1 MIKKKLT
8 YYLAVAVL
16 AVFSSCREE
25 VIVPEGPAAPDD
37 GSVTVSLRIPDMPQ
51 LGTRSFGDTPEAD
64 LKLTVF
70 EFESG
75 TDATNTFLSRIY
87 HAETVGTTAVD
98 NGETVQFKINDLM
111 MTTQGRV
118 LHFVLAPEY
127 KTHNYA
133 SEAVVFS
140 GKELSVGSDGN
151 NVQAYWA
158 RVEFPSGYGSVDDAG
173 NPVLTEEAQ
182 KNLTNIPMLRNFAK
196 VTVSV
201 DGGVTNFEL
210 TGFELVNVPTSG
222 TIAPYNASAKKFAE
236 FVDETG
242 EMKTYASISNGI
254 TDETTGAL
262 TTPGYSGIMP
272 PGCGFRNRE
281 EGFDPQ
287 AHGGRPAWSQQPVY
301 LYEHPFE
308 SLQRTYVILR
318 GDYGGQTCYYK
329 IDLVYP
335 DPDTKIPQY
344 YDILRNFDYQVTVRS
359 VAAAGARTVSE
370 AITGPTY
377 NNISADVD
385 VRNMLQISNG
395 TNIVEVNKTSI
406 IFTDETPVTFLY
418 RYYSVGGSSTDATN
432 SQLKVVGLEPGDVVK
447 SYTKPESFT
456 ENGVTWLKFE
466 ITPKPVDGGFAKQ
479 QKFTIVDENGLGR
492 EINLTSHE
500 PYDFSNKQVF
510 PGAATER
517 PSDTTGL
524 NTVSAQ
530 SKQAFTLYFDLPS
543 GMPESMFPLTFTLES
558 NRQNMENNPIGTLV
572 VTSEET
578 GFPVTET
585 YEVPRIKYLKT
596 VSWAEYRYK
605 TDDNNQLIVKDGN
618 YVDNTS
624 HTVRCRLRTINALS
638 ELPGN
643 PSTTT
648 THLLITNPYFNC
660 RGEMNAAAVANWQGV
675 VTFTRTQ

>member
-25 VIVPEGPAAPDD
+25 VIVSEGPDAPDD

-51 LGTRSFGDTPEAD
+51 LGTRSFGDTPEAN

-87 HAETVGTTAVD
+87 HAETLGTTVVG
-98 NGETVQFKINDLM
+98 NGETVQFKIDDLM

-140 GKELSVGSDGN
+140 SKELSVGSDGN

-158 RVEFPSGYGSVDDAG
+158 RVEFSTGYGTVDDNG
-173 NPVLTEEAQ
+173 NPVWGSGV
-182 KNLTNIPMLRNFAK
+182 KDKFKNIPMLRNFAK
-196 VTVSV
+196 VTVSK
-201 DGGVTNFEL
+201 DPGVTNFEL

-236 FVDETG
+236 FVDANGGMKSYG
-242 EMKTYASISNGI
+242 EI
-254 TDETTGAL
+254 
-262 TTPGYSGIMP
+262 GYSGIMP

-281 EGFDPQ
+281 EGFNPQ
-287 AHGGRPAWSQQPVY
+287 ANGGRPAWSQLPVY

-308 SLQRTYVILR
+308 SLQRTYVILQ
-318 GDYGGQTCYYK
+318 GNYDGQPCYYK
-329 IDLVYP
+329 IDLVYS
-335 DPDTKIPQY
+335 DPKTKIPQY
-344 YDILRNFDYQVTVRS
+344 YDILRNFDYHVTIKS
-359 VAAAGARTVSE
+359 VAAPGATSASA

-418 RYYSVGGSSTDATN
+418 RYYTVGGSSTDATN
-432 SQLKVVGLEPGDVVK
+432 SQLRVVGLDEPGAVVK
-447 SYTKPESFT
+447 SYTEPESFT

-466 ITPKPVDGGFAKQ
+466 ITPNPVEGGFAKQ
-479 QKFTIVDENGLGR
+479 QMFTIVDANGLGR

-517 PSDTTGL
+517 PSGTTEL
-524 NTVSAQ
+524 NTVSPD

-543 GMPESMFPLTFTLES
+543 GMPEEMFPLTFTLES
-558 NRQNMENNPIGTLV
+558 NRQNMENNPVGTLV

-605 TDDNNQLIVKDGN
+605 TDDNNQLIVENGN

-643 PSTTT
+643 PQTTT

-660 RGEMNAAAVANWQGV
+660 RGEMNAAAVANWPGV

>member
-25 VIVPEGPAAPDD
+25 VIVPEGPDAPDD

-51 LGTRSFGDTPEAD
+51 LGTRSFGDTPAAD

-87 HAETVGTTAVD
+87 HAETLGTTAVG
-98 NGETVQFKINDLM
+98 NGETVQFKIDDLM

-140 GKELSVGSDGN
+140 SKELSVGSDGN

-158 RVEFPSGYGSVDDAG
+158 RVEFPNGYGTVDDAG
-173 NPVLTEEAQ
+173 NPVWGSGVED
-182 KNLTNIPMLRNFAK
+182 KFKDIPMLRNFAK
-196 VTVSV
+196 VTVSK
-201 DGGVTNFEL
+201 DPGVTNFEL

-236 FVDETG
+236 FVDANGGMKSYG
-242 EMKTYASISNGI
+242 EI
-254 TDETTGAL
+254 
-262 TTPGYSGIMP
+262 GYSGIMP

-281 EGFDPQ
+281 EGFNPQ
-287 AHGGRPAWSQQPVY
+287 ANGGRPAWSQLPVY

-318 GDYGGQTCYYK
+318 GNYGGQSCYYK

-335 DPDTKIPQY
+335 DQETQIPQY
-344 YDILRNFDYQVTVRS
+344 YDILRNFDYHVTIKS
-359 VAAAGARTVSE
+359 VAAPGATSASA

-418 RYYSVGGSSTDATN
+418 RYYTVGGSSTDATN
-432 SQLKVVGLEPGDVVK
+432 NQLRVVGLEPGAVVK
-447 SYTKPESFT
+447 SYTAPESFT
-456 ENGVTWLKFE
+456 ENGVTWLKFV
-466 ITPKPVDGGFAKQ
+466 ITPNPVEGGFAKQ
-479 QKFTIVDENGLGR
+479 QMFTIVDANGLGR

-510 PGAATER
+510 PGSATER
-517 PSDTTGL
+517 PSGTTGL
-524 NTVSAQ
+524 NTVSPD

-543 GMPESMFPLTFTLES
+543 GMPEEMFPLTFTLES
-558 NRQNMENNPIGTLV
+558 NRQNMENNPVGTLV

-605 TDDNNQLIVKDGN
+605 TDDNNQLIVENGN

-638 ELPGN
+638 ELPGS
-643 PSTTT
+643 PQTTT

-660 RGEMNAAAVANWQGV
+660 RGEMNAAAVANWPGV